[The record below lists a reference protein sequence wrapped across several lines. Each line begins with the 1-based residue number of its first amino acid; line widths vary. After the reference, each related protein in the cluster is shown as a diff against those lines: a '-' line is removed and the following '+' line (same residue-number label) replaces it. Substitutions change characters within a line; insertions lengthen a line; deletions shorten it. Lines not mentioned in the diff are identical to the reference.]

1 MKILVTGSEGMI
13 GRALVADLRSAGHEV
28 RTFDRAAQR
37 RDAPGEHIP
46 GDLRDIYAVR
56 QAAHGMEAIAHL
68 GAIPGDRPQGS
79 DDVLAVNVQGTWNV
93 LMAAVEA
100 GVERVVAFSS
110 INALGCVGGHR
121 PAQYLPIDDAYPR
134 HPFTPYQLSKH
145 LVEETCQMFSRKHG
159 LITVCL
165 RPVGV
170 HTGDYAVSLRSVPD
184 ALRADGEKEGYWAY
198 VDVRDVCDATLR
210 ALTVEGIE
218 HAAFLLSAEDT
229 TQEALTASLV
239 ASYWPETPWKAP
251 GREAWLADNP
261 YRTLMDC
268 TQAKQV
274 LGWTPRHSWRTPSNE
289 SASRMEQG

>member
-13 GRALVADLRSAGHEV
+13 GRALVADLISAGHEV

-37 RDAPGEHIP
+37 REAPGEHIP

-56 QAAHGMEAIAHL
+56 QAARGMEAIAHI
-68 GAIPGDRPQGS
+68 GAIPGDRPQGG
-79 DDVLAVNVQGTWNV
+79 DEVLAVNVQGTWNV
-93 LMAAVEA
+93 LLAAVEA

-110 INALGCVGGHR
+110 VNALGCVGGQR

-134 HPFTPYQLSKH
+134 HPYTPYQLSKH

-159 LITVCL
+159 LVTACM

-170 HTGDYAVSLRSVPD
+170 HTGDYAASLLALPD
-184 ALRADGEKEGYWAY
+184 ALRADWEKSGYWAY

-210 ALTVEGIE
+210 ALTVEGFS

-229 TQEALTASLV
+229 AQEEPTASLV
-239 ASYWPETPWKAP
+239 EQYWSDTPWKAP

-261 YRTLMDC
+261 YRALIDC
-268 TQAKQV
+268 AQAKQV
-274 LGWTPRHSWRTPSNE
+274 LGWTPRYSWRAVATEN
-289 SASRMEQG
+289 ASSKEQG